1 MKNEINPTAGSS
13 NSDEDI
19 FRYLFYNALN
29 PTAGSSNLVKFYLL
43 MLKMVNFKSHCW
55 KLKPNG
61 K

>member
-29 PTAGSSNLVKFYLL
+29 PTAGSSNQGQRHGLL
-43 MLKMVNFKSHCW
+43 QDN
-55 KLKPNG
+55 
-61 K
+61 